1 LSYINDL
8 WSSYLRDPNLR
19 DREKLVLNYL
29 GLVKYVAGRL
39 SAGLPDFVEMDD
51 LVGAGMMGLMKAVES
66 YDPEKEVKFE
76 TYALPRIR
84 GAMLDELRS
93 LDWFPRS
100 IRRKARQLNVAT
112 QELEGSLGR
121 NPTDGELARHL
132 ELDLQDFYRLVAEI
146 SRSSLLSLEE
156 EVLTRQDGT
165 YTTIREMLPDAKN
178 PRADEA
184 LADKEIKTILVET
197 LRNMPERERLV
208 LTLYYFEELTLAEIG
223 ESLGVTES
231 RICQIHGKAVQRLRT
246 RVKERTRE
254 LTLIPKKRKE
264 GRQVLSP

>member
-1 LSYINDL
+1 LSYINDI
-8 WSSYLRDPNLR
+8 WRSYLRDQNPR

-29 GLVKYVAGRL
+29 GLVKYVASRL
-39 SAGLPDFVEMDD
+39 SAGLPDFVDQDD

-66 YDPEKEVKFE
+66 FDPAKEVKFE

-84 GAMLDELRS
+84 GSMLDELRS

-100 IRRKARQLNVAT
+100 VRRKARQVNNAT

-132 ELDLQDFYRLVAEI
+132 NLDLEDFYRLVGEI
-146 SRSSLLSLEE
+146 SRSNLLSLED

-165 YTTIREMLPDAKN
+165 YTTIREMLPDSSYQH
-178 PRADEA
+178 ADDA
-184 LADKEIKTILVET
+184 LAEKEIKAILVDT
-197 LRNMPERERLV
+197 LRGLPERERLV
-208 LTLYYFEELTLAEIG
+208 LSLYYFEELTLAEIG
-223 ESLGVTES
+223 EALGVTES

-246 RVKERTRE
+246 RVREKTRE
-254 LTLIPKKRKE
+254 QAGGRVSRKE
-264 GRQVLSP
+264 GRQVLTP